1 MAKLIAVQLRLKKEI
16 ELIMVVQNNVPETF
30 YSDYQRLKQ
39 ILINLLRN
47 SVKFTMKGRIKI
59 AVRAVILL
67 EKTTRKGEEIV
78 HKEISKPA
86 V

>member
-1 MAKLIAVQLRLKKEI
+1 MI
-16 ELIMVVQNNVPETF
+16 VQNSVPVTF

-47 SVKFTMKGRIKI
+47 SVKFCSAGRISI
-59 AVRAVILL
+59 QVRAVILI
-67 EKTTRKGEEIV
+67 EKCRYKRKEKGTQSEEIV
-78 HKEISKPA
+78 FKEISKPA